1 MSTSNEYTGNKLFGH
16 PNSGKRRSFFYVV
29 MISGTGTIEFGDG
42 GGLIP
47 LSSSGIYFSA
57 KGANTTIEVV
67 TTGTYIVHSDNHDGP
82 SVDTIPLFNESG
94 VLTCNGTLSFSETI
108 PCGV

>member
-29 MISGTGTIEFGDG
+29 MLSGTGTVEFGDG

-47 LSSSGIYFSA
+47 LGINGEYQTID
-57 KGANTTIEVV
+57 GANTTIEVV
-67 TTGTYIVHSDNHDGP
+67 TTGTYVVHSDNH
-82 SVDTIPLFNESG
+82 
-94 VLTCNGTLSFSETI
+94 ET
-108 PCGV
+108 